1 LDNRGKAFVRK
12 YALLLIMTITLTPAL
27 FGQYFDYVS
36 LGYNTVTKTDQNGD
50 LMGRKEYFLN
60 DDRFSKMQIDI
71 NFSSYSVFMEKKE
84 KINIF
89 GKTYDGVVVGGLWSN
104 NFDYFEEKEG
114 YYGINLEIYRVE
126 NGKLVYVKDGGYI
139 SDKIEYSDKGI
150 KVTMREETVKHKGF
164 YYLNF
169 YNIPE
174 TELYDKFMKG
184 LVYAM
189 KESLK
194 NLDMSERRERY
205 YDDKLK
211 NLTRMELELF
221 KNCMLAK
228 YSYSFQDPM
237 WIDFMKKYNY
247 YTNGSSSFFQAVKK
261 FSISERNL
269 LELIQKELADK
280 YFVIG
285 DYYLTQDN
293 LRLRDRASLSGN
305 VLTVISAY
313 DWVKILEEGKEE
325 TIDDITSAWVKVKLL
340 NNKEGW
346 CFGGY
351 LGY

>member
-1 LDNRGKAFVRK
+1 MIL
-12 YALLLIMTITLTPAL
+12 TLTPAL

-36 LGYNTVTKTDQNGD
+36 LGYNTVTRTDQNGN

-60 DDRFSKMQIDI
+60 DKRFSKMQIDI
-71 NFSSYSVFMEKKE
+71 YFDTDTNAVFMEEKK
-84 KINIF
+84 IIRIYSNNSN
-89 GKTYDGVVVGGLWSN
+89 TYNGVVVGGPLSD
-104 NFDYFEEKEG
+104 NFNYFEKEEG
-114 YYGINLEIYRVE
+114 YEDIYHEIYRVE
-126 NGKLVYVKDGGYI
+126 NGKLVYVKQGNYI
-139 SDKIEYSDKGI
+139 SNKIEYLDTGI
-150 KVTMREETVKHKGF
+150 KVTMREKDLKYKDL
-164 YYLNF
+164 YYINF

-184 LVYAM
+184 LVRAM
-189 KESLK
+189 TGILPH
-194 NLDMSERRERY
+194 LDMNERKERY

-211 NLTRMELELF
+211 NLTRMELEIF

-228 YSYSFQDPM
+228 YGYSFQDPM
-237 WIDFMKKYNY
+237 WKDFMKKYNY
-247 YTNGSSSFFQAVKK
+247 YSNGNSSLFQAFGK
-261 FSISERNL
+261 FSIPERNL
-269 LELIQKELADK
+269 FELIQKRLADK

-293 LRLRDRASLSGN
+293 LRLRDRANLSGN

-325 TIDDITSAWVKVKLL
+325 TIDDITSVWVKVKLL